1 LEPKEKLIQDYINFN
16 QAIEQRAQEEI
27 KKIRADVDA
36 LKARAAKIAEALT
49 PAQVSE
55 KVS

>member
-1 LEPKEKLIQDYINFN
+1 LEPKEKLNQDYINFN

-36 LKARAAKIAEALT
+36 LKVQAAKIAEALT
-49 PAQVSE
+49 STQVSE

>member
-1 LEPKEKLIQDYINFN
+1 LEPKEKLNQDYVTFN

-36 LKARAAKIAEALT
+36 LKAQAAKVAEALT
-49 PAQVSE
+49 PPQVSA
-55 KVS
+55 KVN

>member
-1 LEPKEKLIQDYINFN
+1 MEPKEKLNQDFITFN

-36 LKARAAKIAEALT
+36 LKAQAAKVAEALT
-49 PAQVSE
+49 PTQVSE
-55 KVS
+55 KIS